1 MNSRLLKAVIARW
14 NRLGPLDRV
23 ALLSSLVVAG
33 LVVAV
38 IAIGDRVGVR
48 IVESYPVGLATE
60 TSLVSFR
67 FSESMDRASV
77 ADHFT
82 SDPEVEGE
90 ISWRRDRMV
99 FQPRGKL
106 KPGTEYRFSIGRG
119 AQGQSGREV
128 LEDYEITF
136 LVSDSIILF
145 VRPDGDG
152 IANIWAVD
160 PADPETATQ
169 LTDSPGG
176 VGEFEPSPDGKK
188 IAFTVRDEVS
198 GNFGLRLLDLNSGDL
213 STLTDSR
220 QADAFNPTWNPDGTI
235 VAFERVARPG
245 DTMDRVP
252 IPLVWA
258 VDLFTSPPTER
269 RLIADRELPGY
280 APKYSRDG
288 RRIAWGADSPESSGP
303 GVFVYDFIAAEFDFH
318 DTLMNTQH
326 AFSNDGGRLVFPIA
340 ESPSGSVETSLS
352 IVDVQ
357 TGETGTVDLPGG
369 PAVDRYLA
377 WSPDDRTIALVRRYR
392 GSGDAPG
399 HQPYLLDTES
409 GELAS
414 IMFSAVHDANS
425 VAWDPSGQRLVVCRT
440 LRWAGDGTVLTDPVD
455 ELWVYDTATGES
467 RLVVTNATDPKW
479 LP

>member
-1 MNSRLLKAVIARW
+1 MNSRLLKAVILRW
-14 NRLGPLDRV
+14 KRLGPLDRV
-23 ALLSSLVVAG
+23 ALISSLVVAV
-33 LVVAV
+33 LVIGV

-77 ADHFT
+77 TDRFT

-90 ISWRRDRMV
+90 ISWRRERMV

-106 KPGTEYRFSIGRG
+106 KPGTEYRFAIGRG

-136 LVSDSIILF
+136 LVSDSVILF
-145 VRPDGDG
+145 VRPDEDG

-160 PADPETATQ
+160 PADPGTATQ
-169 LTDSPGG
+169 LTHSRGG
-176 VGEFEPSPDGKK
+176 VGEFDPAPDGRKV
-188 IAFTVRDEVS
+188 AFTERDEVS
-198 GNFGLRLLDLNSGDL
+198 GNFGLRLLNLDSGAL
-213 STLTDSR
+213 STLTDSQ
-220 QADAFNPTWNPDGTI
+220 QADAYNPTWHPDGTI
-235 VAFERVARPG
+235 VAFERVERPG
-245 DTMDRVP
+245 DTNERVP

-258 VDLFTSPPTER
+258 VDLFTNPPTER
-269 RLIADRELPGY
+269 RLVADRELPGY

-288 RRIAWGADSPESSGP
+288 RRIAWGADSPESSSP

-318 DTLMNTQH
+318 NTLMNTQH
-326 AFSNDGGRLVFPIA
+326 VFSNDAGRLVFPVA
-340 ESPSGSVETSLS
+340 ETQSGSVATNLS
-352 IVDVQ
+352 IVDVR
-357 TGETGTVDLPGG
+357 TGETGTVDITGG
-369 PAVDRYLA
+369 PAVDKYLA

-392 GSGDAPG
+392 GYGDALG

-409 GELAS
+409 GELAP

-425 VAWDPSGQRLVVCRT
+425 VAWDASGHRLVVWRT
-440 LRWAGDGTVLTDPVD
+440 LRWADDGTVLTDPVD
-455 ELWVYDTATGES
+455 ELWVYDTATQES
-467 RLVVTNATDPKW
+467 RLVLTNATSPKW